1 MAQTFPLQMTATV
14 YNDGTIRIFPDEV
27 QSSILHQ
34 ALGTNKHRGSMYYDT
49 KTKTLCFDPY
59 PQGEAKTK
67 LVREKKQVGTYTHV
81 ERLKN
86 TMRILTSL
94 PHNMTPST
102 ASLLYMDDA
111 LKVAEQLRTNLYRP
125 EGSAET
131 HSSQNSE
138 STLAQK
144 QEGGVAA

>member
-1 MAQTFPLQMTATV
+1 MAQTFTLQMTASV

-49 KTKTLCFDPY
+49 MTKTLCFDPY
-59 PQGEAKTK
+59 PQGEAKAK
-67 LVREKKQVGTYTHV
+67 LVREKTQVGTYTHV

-94 PHNMTPST
+94 PQNMTPST

-125 EGSAET
+125 GGSAET